1 MAGSGTAHLKSEGA
15 LLTARNLVK
24 TFRAKGGRRVQALSD
39 VSFDLVRGETLGVVG
54 ESGSGKSTLARALLA
69 LPAPD
74 SGSVN
79 FDGNSVYDSHAG
91 KLREL
96 RFRMQMVFQDPMSSL
111 NPAHSILNVVQMP
124 LLVAGRGDARS
135 RREAAMKM
143 LSSVGL
149 DGELIGGR
157 RSYELSGGQCQ
168 RVSIARALMLS
179 PSLLVCDEPVSALDV
194 SVQAQVLNLLEDAKQ
209 EHGLTMLFI
218 SHDLSVVKGISD
230 RVMVMYLGKVCEIA
244 PADSLYSSPR
254 HPYSST
260 LLSSVPSL
268 TPSRRDER
276 AELPRGETPS
286 PLAVPSGCRFRTR
299 CPRATELCTR
309 EEPKIAAVDG
319 VDGHYVACHHPIV
332 PSARAGEARAA
343 RPARNHGGRDENTSV
358 AETCR

>member
-1 MAGSGTAHLKSEGA
+1 MAGSGTAHLKGDGA

-39 VSFDLVRGETLGVVG
+39 VSFELFRGETLGVVG

-74 SGSVN
+74 SGEVR
-79 FDGNSVYDSHAG
+79 FDGQSVYEASGA

-111 NPAHSILNVVQMP
+111 NPAHSILDVVQMP

-135 RREAAMKM
+135 RREAVMKT
-143 LSSVGL
+143 LRSVGL

-179 PSLLVCDEPVSALDV
+179 PDLLVCDEPVSALDV

-209 EHGLTMLFI
+209 AYGLTMLFI
-218 SHDLSVVKGISD
+218 SHDLGVVKGISD

-244 PADSLYSSPR
+244 PADALYSTPR
-254 HPYSST
+254 HPYSAT

-268 TPSRRDER
+268 VPSRRAER

-299 CPRATELCTR
+299 CPRATERCAR
-309 EEPKIAAVDG
+309 EEPQIAAADG
-319 VDGHYVACHHPIV
+319 ADGHYVACHHPLE
-332 PSARAGEARAA
+332 PQARTEEARAA
-343 RPARNHGGRDENTSV
+343 
-358 AETCR
+358 